1 MIKYKFDR
9 TLEILVFF
17 LFLGN
22 ILIGQAYLIL
32 SYFKKI
38 ELSQTNFIILFIYL
52 FLTTF
57 ALGEILLK
65 KWHQD
70 DKNQKS

>member
-1 MIKYKFDR
+1 MIKYTFHR
-9 TLEILVFF
+9 TIEIIVFF
-17 LFLGN
+17 LFLLN

-32 SYFKKI
+32 SYFDKI
-38 ELSQTNFIILFIYL
+38 HISQTNFVILFIYL

-65 KWHQD
+65 RWHQD
-70 DKNQKS
+70 DKDKRP

>member
-9 TLEILVFF
+9 TIEIIVFF
-17 LFLGN
+17 LFLLN

-32 SYFKKI
+32 SYLDKI
-38 ELSQTNFIILFIYL
+38 HLSQTNFIILFVYL

-65 KWHQD
+65 RWYKD
-70 DKNQKS
+70 DKNQKL